1 MSQKRSATSSFVLA
15 TALAAAAAASVVL
28 LSGCAAPKAT
38 DYAQETPVL
47 DLSRYFNGRMQ
58 AHGMFQDRFG
68 KVVKRF
74 TVAVHGQWTGNQG
87 VLDEQFSYSD
97 GSTDSRVW
105 HLTQHPDGRVTGTAA
120 DVVGEAV
127 GQMAGNSF
135 HWQYTL
141 RQPIGDSVY
150 EVQMDDWMFLVDEKH
165 LLNRTEM
172 RKFGIRLGDV
182 TVSFTKK

>member
-28 LSGCAAPKAT
+28 LPGCAAPKAT

-74 TVAVHGQWTGNQG
+74 TVAVHGQWTGN
-87 VLDEQFSYSD
+87 
-97 GSTDSRVW
+97 
-105 HLTQHPDGRVTGTAA
+105 
-120 DVVGEAV
+120 
-127 GQMAGNSF
+127 
-135 HWQYTL
+135 
-141 RQPIGDSVY
+141 
-150 EVQMDDWMFLVDEKH
+150 
-165 LLNRTEM
+165 
-172 RKFGIRLGDV
+172 
-182 TVSFTKK
+182 